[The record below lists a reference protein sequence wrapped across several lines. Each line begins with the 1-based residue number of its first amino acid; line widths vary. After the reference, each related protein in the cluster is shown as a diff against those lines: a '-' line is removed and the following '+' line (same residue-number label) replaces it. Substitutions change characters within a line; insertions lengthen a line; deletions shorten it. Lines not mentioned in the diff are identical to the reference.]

1 MDPASREPSGL
12 LGPSIDLNADAG
24 ELDHL
29 LESDLELLGVVSSV
43 NIACGGHAGGDG
55 LMHAMLTRAADRGV
69 ALGAHP
75 GYEDREG
82 FGRVELGLDAQAI
95 YTLCRQQVATL
106 ARSAAQ
112 HGLTLAHAKPH
123 GALYHRAMQDAQAA
137 EAVARGC
144 LDAVAEV
151 TGDPF
156 ARLTFV
162 GLPETPGLDR
172 WLELDLDVA
181 REGFIDRGY
190 TGDGALIERGRPGD
204 VHQDA
209 ARAIAQAQELARS
222 GRFDTLCIHG
232 DTPGALEISR
242 AARAALLEG
251 GVAIRPAW

>member
-1 MDPASREPSGL
+1 MDSADL

-75 GYEDREG
+75 GYDDRDG
-82 FGRVELGLDAQAI
+82 FGRVELGLDARAI
-95 YTLCRQQVATL
+95 YALCRTQVACL
-106 ARSAAQ
+106 ARNAAS
-112 HGLTLAHAKPH
+112 HGLTLTHAKPH
-123 GALYHRAMQDAQAA
+123 GALYHRAMRDVEAA

-172 WLELDLDVA
+172 WLELDLDIA

-190 TGDGALIERGRPGD
+190 TSDGTLVPRGQPGD

-209 ARAIAQAQELARS
+209 ARVIAQALDLARS
-222 GRFDTLCIHG
+222 GRFDTLCVHG
-232 DTPGALEISR
+232 DTAGAPSL
-242 AARAALLEG
+242 ARAVRQSLLDA
-251 GVAIRPAW
+251 GVRIGL

>member
-12 LGPSIDLNADAG
+12 LGPAIDLNADAG

-29 LESDLELLGVVSSV
+29 LQSDQELLGVVSSV

-75 GYEDREG
+75 GYDDRDG
-82 FGRVELGLDAQAI
+82 FGRVELGLEAQAI
-95 YTLCRQQVATL
+95 YTLCRTQVACL
-106 ARSAAQ
+106 ARNAAS
-112 HGLTLAHAKPH
+112 HGLMLAHAKPH
-123 GALYHRAMQDAQAA
+123 GALYHRAMRDAEAA

-156 ARLTFV
+156 TRLTFV

-172 WLELDLDVA
+172 WLELDLEVS

-190 TGDGALIERGRPGD
+190 TGEGALIERGWPGD
-204 VHQDA
+204 VHQD
-209 ARAIAQAQELARS
+209 RERVIAQALELARS

-232 DTPGALEISR
+232 DTPGAVELAR
-242 AARAALLEG
+242 AVRAALLG
-251 GVAIRPAW
+251 SGVRIGL